1 MDVLLIAA
9 APAAVWATLI
19 GLLARRRER
28 SVAGWAGMT
37 FVAAFLMCLAAI
49 ALPSQGT
56 DNGRVVC
63 GMIQI
68 SGMVWC
74 LLAPVFILRPQRWRR
89 ERASEPAE

>member
-1 MDVLLIAA
+1 MDVLLIAG

-19 GLLARRRER
+19 GFLARGRKRP
-28 SVAGWAGMT
+28 VAGWAGVT

-56 DNGRVVC
+56 DSGRVVC
-63 GMIQI
+63 GVIQI

-74 LLAPVFILRPQRWRR
+74 LLAPVFLLRRR
-89 ERASEPAE
+89 RGQHEPLSEPAE